1 MPHWLF
7 GVRRFLVTVL
17 THAEWQLDESIRSR
31 DDARQFLDRHVS
43 GGGVPHGESGGEEE
57 PDLEVASGESED
69 IDVLRRRLARAAR
82 RDRAV
87 RTAVCII
94 QAMLTHWSPET
105 FITAVRDYLQ
115 DHSRSEVESAAA
127 EGERSS
133 PFSSLSS
140 P

>member
-17 THAEWQLDESIRSR
+17 THVEWQLDESIRFR
-31 DDARQFLDRHVS
+31 DDARQFLDHQVS
-43 GGGVPHGESGGEEE
+43 VAHGESGGEEE

-82 RDRAV
+82 RARAV

-94 QAMLTHWSPET
+94 QAMLTHRSPER
-105 FITAVRDYLQ
+105 FMAAVQDYLQ
-115 DHSRSEVESAAA
+115 DHSRSEVEITAA
-127 EGERSS
+127 EVSYLRRSRHCRLPDS
-133 PFSSLSS
+133 
-140 P
+140 

>member
-7 GVRRFLVTVL
+7 GVRRFLVTAL

-31 DDARQFLDRHVS
+31 DDAREFLDHQVS
-43 GGGVPHGESGGEEE
+43 GGGVPHGESGDEEE

-82 RDRAV
+82 RARAV

-94 QAMLTHWSPET
+94 QAMLTHRSPET

-115 DHSRSEVESAAA
+115 DHSRSEVEIAAA
-127 EGERSS
+127 EGELSS

-140 P
+140 S